1 MEKYVFNVFR
11 GGEQG
16 KQKYNKN
23 VISQMLINN
32 FMKCILELLEHV
44 SNKNIFEIGCGEGQ
58 ILGVLFQNGYN
69 VAGIDYSEEA
79 IGITVG
85 NFKNSFDV
93 EIDAKVGNVYNVDS
107 LKRNCTVICCE
118 VLEHLDNPL
127 KALENISEVA
137 EEYFLLSV
145 PHEPLWCILNCMRGK
160 YIKHLGNTPG
170 HINHWNKKQFI
181 AMCEKYGEI
190 VAVRTPLP
198 WTMILMRKK

>member
-1 MEKYVFNVFR
+1 
-11 GGEQG
+11 
-16 KQKYNKN
+16 
-23 VISQMLINN
+23 
-32 FMKCILELLEHV
+32 MKCILELLEHV

-79 IGITVG
+79 IDITMG

-93 EIDAKVGNVYNVDS
+93 EIDAKVGNVYNIDNF
-107 LKRNCTVICCE
+107 KEHCTIICCE
-118 VLEHLDNPL
+118 VLEHLDDPL

-145 PHEPLWCILNCMRGK
+145 PHEPLWCILNCVRGK
-160 YIKHLGNTPG
+160 YIRHLGNTPG
-170 HINHWNKKQFI
+170 HINHWNKRQFI
-181 AMCEKYGEI
+181 TMCKKYGEV

-198 WTMILMRKK
+198 WTMVLMRKRLNLSSE